1 MALTKLQFRPGINRE
16 TTSHTNEGGWQDCD
30 KIRFRSGFPETIG
43 GWERFTSD
51 VAFGTCRNLHT
62 WNTLSNESYVSVGT
76 HLKHYLVRGTALFDT
91 TPVRATTA
99 AGDVTFSATL
109 NSNTVTVSHTAH
121 GALLNDFVTFSG
133 AVSLG
138 GTITADLLNAE
149 HQIQRIV
156 DANSYEIYVG
166 AVATASDSGNGGAS
180 VVGEYQINTGLESAA
195 FGDGWGADP
204 WSAGG
209 WGSAADTSIPG
220 AQLRLWSADNYGED
234 LFFCV
239 RNGAVFYWDATT
251 GTAVRG
257 GALEDLSGANK
268 APTVARVVMTSDRD
282 RHALAFGCDDEFSIG
297 TQDPLLIRFSAQE
310 DITDWET
317 RADNTAG
324 SLRISSGSGIV
335 TAVKTRQQVIVF
347 TDVSLH
353 AMQYIGAPFT
363 FGLTELSVNITIAGP
378 QAAVAVNDSVFWMGE
393 GDFYLYDGRV
403 QKIPCSVREYVFS
416 RLDIAQAQKITAA
429 HNSEHSEIWWF
440 YQSVDGSENDSY
452 VVYNYAQ
459 NIWYYGTL
467 ERTAWQQRGIFGYS
481 IGAGPPAALA
491 LRDSV
496 RNLSTGLILAALS
509 GTDEEALFETQTLS
523 GRPLGDVTGG
533 GTVTAS
539 DAVQILKWENSASIP
554 DDQRAWIEESM
565 IPYMIENAERYR
577 KYLSPAAFGTSLYYH
592 ESGINDGSTNPSSAI
607 HAYIESSPVDMGEGD
622 RYMFASQLIPDIT
635 FRSSTGT
642 PSVTMTLKAR
652 NWPGDGYLA
661 KEEDNPVTRSATV
674 PVEKFPRDI
683 DIRLRGRSMSIRIE
697 SNERNTAWRLGTPRL
712 NVRTD
717 GTR

>member
-76 HLKHYLVRGTALFDT
+76 HLKHYLVRGTALFDI
-91 TPVRATTA
+91 TPIRATTA
-99 AGDVTFSATL
+99 AGDVTFSATF
-109 NSNTVTVSHTAH
+109 NSSTVTVSHTAH

-138 GTITADLLNAE
+138 GAITADLLNAE

-166 AVATASDSGNGGAS
+166 AVATGSDSGNGGAS

-335 TAVKTRQQVIVF
+335 TAVKTRQQVLVF

-440 YQSVDGSENDSY
+440 YQSVNGSENDSY

-467 ERTAWQQRGIFGYS
+467 ERTAWQQRGIFGFS
-481 IGAGPPAALA
+481 IGAA
-491 LRDSV
+491 
-496 RNLSTGLILAALS
+496 
-509 GTDEEALFETQTLS
+509 
-523 GRPLGDVTGG
+523 
-533 GTVTAS
+533 
-539 DAVQILKWENSASIP
+539 P
-554 DDQRAWIEESM
+554 DG
-565 IPYMIENAERYR
+565 Y
-577 KYLSPAAFGTSLYYH
+577 LYYH
-592 ESGINDGSTNPSSAI
+592 ESGVNDGSTNPSSAI

-674 PVEKFPRDI
+674 PVEKFTRDI
-683 DIRLRGRSMSIRIE
+683 DIRLRGRSMSIRVE

>member
-43 GWERFTSD
+43 GWERFTAST
-51 VAFGTCRNLHT
+51 FLGTCRNLHT
-62 WNTLSNESYVSVGT
+62 WNTLANESYVSVGT
-76 HLKHYLVRGTALFDT
+76 DLKHYLVRGTALFDI
-91 TPVRATTA
+91 TPIRATTA
-99 AGDVTFSATL
+99 AGDVTFSATDGSTTL
-109 NSNTVTVSHTAH
+109 TVSDTGH

-138 GTITADLLNAE
+138 GTVTATVLNAE
-149 HQIQRIV
+149 HQITRIV
-156 DANSYEIYVG
+156 NADSYEIELD
-166 AVATASDSGNGGAS
+166 VAANASDTGNGGGA

-335 TAVKTRQQVIVF
+335 TAVKTRQQVLVF

-429 HNSEHSEIWWF
+429 HNSEHSEVWWF

-467 ERTAWQQRGIFGYS
+467 ARTAWQQRGIFGYS
-481 IGAGPPAALA
+481 IGAA
-491 LRDSV
+491 
-496 RNLSTGLILAALS
+496 
-509 GTDEEALFETQTLS
+509 
-523 GRPLGDVTGG
+523 
-533 GTVTAS
+533 
-539 DAVQILKWENSASIP
+539 P
-554 DDQRAWIEESM
+554 DG
-565 IPYMIENAERYR
+565 Y
-577 KYLSPAAFGTSLYYH
+577 LYYH

-674 PVEKFPRDI
+674 PVEKFTRDI